1 MTMKKLAI
9 LPAIVVVSACS
20 GGGGGSNVGS
30 SGTPSVEVLETFS
43 DGSGVARVTDGSGD
57 VNVTGNVLGANINS
71 YQIDPNSVAD
81 LSSLSY
87 DFSNAF
93 GDFYRGPI
101 TINGTRVD
109 AIAFEDNA
117 TGAVALY
124 AENSLNNALVVAGEE
139 ITSTP
144 AGTFTYQ
151 GTNLYGN
158 RDGSDIA
165 YGTFTLEADFNNGT
179 GALSGSTP
187 RSTIGGDINID
198 TSTGEFSGNSLSL
211 TDDLRITTG
220 SARINGNFHGSGA
233 TGVTGIYTENAA
245 NPSTAG
251 AIVGSR

>member
-1 MTMKKLAI
+1 MTVKQIAI
-9 LPAIVVVSACS
+9 VPAVVVVSACS
-20 GGGGGSNVGS
+20 GGGGGSDVS
-30 SGTPSVEVLETFS
+30 SNATPSVEVLETFS
-43 DGSGVARVTDGSGD
+43 DGSGVARVADDSGD
-57 VNVTGNVLGANINS
+57 VNVTGNVLASNINS

-87 DFSNAF
+87 DFSNEF

-101 TINGTRVD
+101 TINGTRVG
-109 AIAFEDNA
+109 AIAYEDNA

-124 AENSLNNALVVAGEE
+124 AENSFNNALVVAGEE
-139 ITSTP
+139 IASVP
-144 AGTFTYQ
+144 SGTFTYQ
-151 GTNLYGN
+151 GTNIYGN

-165 YGTFTLEADFNNGT
+165 YGTFTLEADFNGGT

-187 RSTIGGDINID
+187 RSTIGGEIDIN
-198 TSTGEFSGNSLSL
+198 TSTGEFSGDSLSL